1 MVDRLRITARA
12 ALKRWLDFSLI
23 RLHRPKSRVFLSV
36 RKSSRIERSFFLY
49 KTFIPP
55 LPLTKLLQSVHNNHI
70 TVQTL
75 SLPRNLTAWPYFC
88 NLVIKPSPCLTTSVY
103 CLFLSSGRFV
113 SMILFTRSMVQG
125 IRSAAMNLER
135 SLLCVNIHVSVYRI

>member
-1 MVDRLRITARA
+1 MVVGLPPAPI
-12 ALKRWLDFSLI
+12 LEYFKEYEK
-23 RLHRPKSRVFLSV
+23 KSRKYFFVQYIP
-36 RKSSRIERSFFLY
+36 SSSPSRQ
-49 KTFIPP
+49 P
-55 LPLTKLLQSVHNNHI
+55 LLQSVHKNHI

-135 SLLCVNIHVSVYRI
+135 SLLYVNIHVSIYQI